1 MTVDQ
6 WLGQMHFWSSLAG
19 AWVLLFICWRPYRLD
34 ALREVLFALRDE
46 LFFVAIDDENL
57 PFEHPAYTE
66 LRNNLNGMNRFAE
79 KMTFSRSV
87 LFWRLVPKAKEL
99 TNKSDW
105 DTKLRGLP
113 LHVQRHLLRIRTDA
127 TLAVANHVIHGS
139 PLLLPA
145 FYALRT
151 IGHVNHSAQSLV
163 NRARSRIARPLE
175 AQARDQYR
183 LAS

>member
-1 MTVDQ
+1 MTVAQ
-6 WLGQMHFWSSLAG
+6 WLGQMHFWSLLAG

-46 LFFVAIDDENL
+46 LFLVAIDDENL
-57 PFEHPAYTE
+57 PFAHPAYTE
-66 LRNNLNGMNRFAE
+66 LRNNLNGMIRFAE
-79 KMTFSRSV
+79 KMTFSRSLLV
-87 LFWRLVPKAKEL
+87 WLLVPREL
-99 TNKSDW
+99 TTKSDW

-113 LHVQRHLLRIRTDA
+113 LHVQRHLLRIRADA
-127 TLAVANHVIHGS
+127 TIAVANHVIHGS

-145 FYALRT
+145 FYVLRT
-151 IGHVNHSAQSLV
+151 IGHVNHFAQTLV
-163 NRARSRIARPLE
+163 NRVRSGIARPLE